1 MAKKDNIMLSEF
13 IGKLKRTVINMD
25 EGANVTKTKTLITML
40 EKNLEE
46 KGDFEFDLDKMLKHF
61 GL

>member
-13 IGKLKRTVINMD
+13 IGKLKCTVINMG

>member
-13 IGKLKRTVINMD
+13 IGKLKRTVINMG